1 MSLTIKASRTHKR
14 AAALGVGCKGM
25 ASTNAITFY
34 ISPGWR
40 RAWLL
45 ALPMALF
52 LALAWPH
59 VLVAISFA
67 TQLAFFLVLLVLAAT
82 VTVTSQ
88 GIRLYRI
95 NRLIWSDIRAVK
107 PRSVLGLPYLHV
119 TRTKGASWWLPL
131 YLRNEQ
137 GFYASVIANAP
148 VGNPLRSYAES
159 VYTQPGAQADGPAFG
174 GPAA

>member
-1 MSLTIKASRTHKR
+1 
-14 AAALGVGCKGM
+14 M
-25 ASTNAITFY
+25 ASANAITFY

-45 ALPMALF
+45 VLP
-52 LALAWPH
+52 LALLLALGWPQ
-59 VLVAISFA
+59 VWVTISLA
-67 TQLAFFLVLLVLAAT
+67 AQLAFFFVLLVLVAT
-82 VTVTSQ
+82 VTVTAQ

-95 NRLIWSDIRAVK
+95 NRLVWSDVRAVK
-107 PRSVLGLPYLHV
+107 ARSVLGLSYLHI
-119 TRTKGASWWLPL
+119 TRTKGTSWWLPL

-137 GFYASVIANAP
+137 GFYASVIASAP